1 MFSRKISSKR
11 QKGIA
16 LIITM
21 IFIVVFSALSAAMF
35 TMTTSSVQASVNH
48 QKSNHA
54 LNAALSG
61 LECARY
67 ILAAT
72 ETLETPRNTISDT
85 EADIIWSNFCSNL
98 QTKQLG
104 GQPVGAAREFS
115 DAGGSGDEIVT
126 ASIPYSN
133 TNADLNFQ
141 IRFYRYDDDWRTI
154 YIQSNGAD
162 GAITRKV
169 GLNVQLSKDTRV
181 LNYGIASRGRIWLA
195 GDTTVHGS
203 IYSAWNLS
211 TSQLSQLS
219 ALEEQLKQQL
229 AAGTLSSTAFY
240 NLVSSL
246 SLSSTNR
253 TIIRNEL
260 LSGALSP
267 KNAASRCIGAMS
279 GSSVAPFN
287 TTADST
293 VLGSINTCWT
303 KDQVASK
310 SWQFETWDTDGN
322 PIYHTDGE
330 GNYLYVTDSEGDF
343 LYDNNGDKIKSR
355 IINSDDEIQGVS
367 ADINYGEAPQNLA
380 GMNIADY
387 YDDSGNSLTELEY
400 KQAAAITKS
409 GSAVQYT
416 GNLDTLGDTA
426 GTKWRYEY
434 FPHNADSYTS
444 GSGLKVKR
452 YIYKNQT
459 FTDQTLPSNT
469 NALFVDCTFNG
480 VLYIDCNKNT
490 SSYYNNVRFE
500 DCAFNGVIVSNA
512 PQSLS
517 WQRNALYF
525 TGSSTF
531 NNQSDIQEATILAPN
546 FNINLGN
553 ANNGEVQSDEN
564 VLTGAIIGG
573 IVDVRGNAQVYG
585 TIISMADTSSYTSG
599 YVSNI
604 GATLEDGGS
613 ETTTIEDIGTIEI
626 TPDPGQMLPSGI
638 RSPIVLKQLNNTYQ
652 EIL

>member
-1 MFSRKISSKR
+1 MYSNRKSRSK
-11 QKGIA
+11 QSGIA
-16 LIITM
+16 LIIAM
-21 IFIVVFSALSAAMF
+21 IFIMVFTALSAAMF
-35 TMTTSSVQASVNH
+35 TMSTSSVQASENH
-48 QKSNHA
+48 HKSNNA

-67 ILAAT
+67 ILATT
-72 ETLETPRNTISDT
+72 ETLETPRNTISDDDADDIWDNLCTNFQNNHMGGLT
-85 EADIIWSNFCSNL
+85 E
-98 QTKQLG
+98 
-104 GQPVGAAREFS
+104 
-115 DAGGSGDEIVT
+115 GSGDQI
-126 ASIPYSN
+126 YSQSFISY
-133 TNADLNFQ
+133 ADTGAGFK
-141 IRFYRYDDDWRTI
+141 IKFYRDGDKRTI
-154 YIQSNGAD
+154 YVQCTGQD
-162 GAITRKV
+162 GAIQRKV
-169 GLNVQLSKDTRV
+169 GLNVQIAKDTRV

-211 TSQLSQLS
+211 TSQLTQLA
-219 ALEEQLKQQL
+219 ALEEQLKQKL
-229 AAGTLSSTAFY
+229 AAGTLTSTAFS

-253 TIIRNEL
+253 TTIRNEL
-260 LSGALSP
+260 LSGALNP
-267 KNAASRCIGAMS
+267 KDAAARCIGVMS
-279 GSSVAPFN
+279 TSSLSVAPFN
-287 TTADST
+287 TTSDST

-303 KDQVASK
+303 KDQVGPK
-310 SWQFETWDTDGN
+310 SWQFETWDADDN
-322 PIYHTDGE
+322 PIYQTDGE
-330 GNYLYVTDSEGDF
+330 GNPLYVTDDEGNY
-343 LYDNNGDKIKSR
+343 LYDDNGDKIKAR
-355 IINSDDEIQGVS
+355 VINSDDEIQGVC

-380 GMNIADY
+380 GMNINDY

-400 KQAAAITKS
+400 KQTANITKS
-409 GSAVQYT
+409 GSAAEYN
-416 GNLDTLGDTA
+416 GSLDALGDTA
-426 GTKWRYEY
+426 GTAWRYEY

-444 GSGLKVKR
+444 GSGVKVKR

-469 NALFVDCTFNG
+469 NALFINCSFNG
-480 VLYIDCNKNT
+480 VLYIDCNKDATTN
-490 SSYYNNVRFE
+490 YNNVRFE
-500 DCAFNGVIVSNA
+500 DCAFNGVIASNA
-512 PQSLS
+512 PQSLN
-517 WQRNALYF
+517 WQKNALYF

-531 NNQSDIQEATILAPN
+531 NNQSEIQEATILAPN
-546 FNINLGN
+546 FNVNLGN

-564 VLTGAIIGG
+564 ILTGAIIGG

-613 ETTTIEDIGTIEI
+613 ETTSIEDIGTIEI